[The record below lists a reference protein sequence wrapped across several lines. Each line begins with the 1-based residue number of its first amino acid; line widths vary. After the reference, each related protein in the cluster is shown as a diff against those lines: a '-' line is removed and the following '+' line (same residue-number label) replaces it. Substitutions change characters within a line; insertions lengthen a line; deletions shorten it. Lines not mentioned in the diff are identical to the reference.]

1 MLCTNGSYVPNVKKC
16 IVSKKDL
23 SFTDDMLDMLSA
35 TEDEK
40 EEFLKDSI
48 WKVDIEPMQ
57 EYEYKE

>member
-1 MLCTNGSYVPNVKKC
+1 
-16 IVSKKDL
+16 
-23 SFTDDMLDMLSA
+23 MLSA